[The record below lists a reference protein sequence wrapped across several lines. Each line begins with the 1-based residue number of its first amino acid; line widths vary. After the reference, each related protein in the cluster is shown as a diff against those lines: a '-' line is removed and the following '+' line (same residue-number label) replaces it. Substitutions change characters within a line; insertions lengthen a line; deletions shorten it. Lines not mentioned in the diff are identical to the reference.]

1 MVLKRL
7 GGLAGSPIQAGFCRV
22 GDSMDSHKE
31 LTAKKSEE
39 VVLVI
44 PVESTAAE
52 NSSNH
57 PANDT
62 KLESL
67 QEPHSVKPRT
77 PSPEISNSARMSP
90 KKPPRPPQHGA
101 LILRRSITKP
111 KSRFEEPVNSS
122 GSPHALAHDRPSSSP
137 YNGSPNKK
145 TSGTPKTPHSNVDEE
160 EEEEEDEVYKK
171 ELLQGTGKR
180 RKKWKI
186 WLLIEWLMLIM
197 ATACLITSLLVQ
209 RLQGH
214 VIWGL
219 EIWKW
224 CLMVMVIF
232 CGQLMTRWV
241 ISVLVF
247 LIEIN
252 FLFRK
257 KVLYFVY
264 GLQKSV
270 RVCVWLGL
278 VLLSWSLIFNDNDVP
293 RSPKT
298 AKALNYVSRALA
310 SLLIGS
316 VIWLVKTLL
325 VKILASSFHM
335 NRFFDRIQETLF
347 HQYLLQALSR
357 PPAMEMAEKVG
368 PSKSSAEFSFRS
380 SLKNKG
386 KGKGEE
392 LDVIDIAKLHRISQE
407 KVSAWTMRGLVNVIR
422 SSGLSTI
429 SNKIDESFD
438 DDRGEQKDK
447 EITNEG
453 EARAAAYQIF
463 KLVAKPG
470 YKYIEVEDLMRFL
483 SKEEI
488 IYMLPL
494 FEGASET
501 GKIKKSALRNW
512 VVKAYLDRKSLAHS
526 LNDTKTAINQ
536 LHKLLSTIVI
546 VLMIII
552 TVLIMGFATTKV
564 LVLISSQLLLVG
576 FIFTNSCKTA
586 FEAIIFVFVM
596 HPFDV
601 GDRCVIDGVQMIVE
615 EMNILSTVF
624 LQSDNTKIYYPNSV
638 LATKPIRNFYR
649 SPNMGDSVEFSVDM
663 STSMERIADLK
674 ARIKTYLEGKPN
686 HWQQNHS
693 IVVKD
698 IVNVNKMNI
707 VLYVTHTM
715 NYQNMGE
722 KNSRR
727 TDLVLELKKIFEEL
741 SIRYNV
747 LPQEVHLSYIGPN
760 PLPLSTCNGQA

>member
-1 MVLKRL
+1 
-7 GGLAGSPIQAGFCRV
+7 
-22 GDSMDSHKE
+22 MDPHKE
-31 LTAKKSEE
+31 LTVKKSEE

-57 PANDT
+57 PVNDT
-62 KLESL
+62 KLESM

-77 PSPEISNSARMSP
+77 PSSEISNSAGMSS
-90 KKPPRPPQHGA
+90 KKTPRPPQHQA
-101 LILRRSITKP
+101 LIRWSSFTKP

-122 GSPHALAHDRPSSSP
+122 VSPHALARDRPSSSP

-145 TSGTPKTPHSNVDEE
+145 TSGILKTLHSNVDEE
-160 EEEEEDEVYKK
+160 EEEEEVEVYKK
-171 ELLQGTGKR
+171 ESLQGTGKR
-180 RKKWKI
+180 GKKMKI

-197 ATACLITSLLVQ
+197 ATACLITSLLVH
-209 RLQGH
+209 RLQGD

-241 ISVLVF
+241 ISVFVF
-247 LIEIN
+247 LIEKN

-278 VLLSWSLIFNDNDVP
+278 VLLSSSLIFNANDVP

-310 SLLIGS
+310 SLLMGS
-316 VIWLVKTLL
+316 VIWLVKILL
-325 VKILASSFHM
+325 VKILASSFQM
-335 NRFFDRIQETLF
+335 NRFFDRIQESLY

-357 PPAMEMAEKVG
+357 PPAMEMADKVG
-368 PSKSSAEFSFRS
+368 PSKSSAEFSFRCS
-380 SLKNKG
+380 VKNKG
-386 KGKGEE
+386 KGKEEE
-392 LDVIDIAKLHRISQE
+392 LEVIDIAKLHRISQE
-407 KVSAWTMRGLVNVIR
+407 KVSALAMRGLVNVIR
-422 SSGLSTI
+422 ISRLSTI
-429 SNKIDESFD
+429 STKIDESFD
-438 DDRGEQKDK
+438 EDRVEQRHK

-488 IYMLPL
+488 IYTLPL

-501 GKIKKSALRNW
+501 GKIMKSALRNW

-526 LNDTKTAINQ
+526 LNDTKTAVNQ

-546 VLMIII
+546 VLIIII
-552 TVLIMGFATTKV
+552 TVIIMGFATTKV
-564 LVLISSQLLLVG
+564 LVLISSQLVLVG
-576 FIFTNSCKTA
+576 FIFTNSCKAA

-624 LQSDNTKIYYPNSV
+624 LQLDNSKIYYPNSV
-638 LATKPIRNFYR
+638 LANKPIRNFYR
-649 SPNMGDSVEFSVDM
+649 SPNMGDTVEFSVDI

-693 IVVKD
+693 IVVTD
-698 IVNVNKMNI
+698 IINVNKMNI
-707 VLYVTHTM
+707 VLHVTHTM

-722 KNSRR
+722 RDSRR

-741 SIRYNV
+741 SIQYNL
-747 LPQEVHLSYIGPN
+747 LPQEVQLSYIGAN
-760 PLPLSTCNGQA
+760 PLPMSTSNAQA